1 MKDTS
6 YSRKLVFT
14 SAVLWVVVAVW
25 GNSRKGGRA
34 VCEVVVLLNVQL
46 ELLETE
52 QEHMLVLAAP
62 THAVRVRNGE
72 NASID

>member
-46 ELLETE
+46 ELLETA
-52 QEHMLVLAAP
+52 QEHAGVGRSHP
-62 THAVRVRNGE
+62 CCKGTKWRE
-72 NASID
+72 C